1 MKGPIET
8 AIEERIRTE
17 FAPEYMELA
26 NESHTHNVPAN
37 SETHFRLVV
46 VSEAFCGLSRVARQ
60 RRVSDV
66 LKDLMKPGGVHA
78 LTQKT
83 MTPTEWKASG
93 ETSDSF
99 VSPNCHGGSKR

>member
-8 AIEERIRTE
+8 QIEERIRVA
-17 FAPEYMELA
+17 FAPEHFELA

-46 VSEAFCGLSRVARQ
+46 VSPKFRGLARVARQ
-60 RRVSDV
+60 RLVNEA
-66 LKDLMKPGGVHA
+66 LKELIKPGGIHA
-78 LTQKT
+78 LTQRA
-83 MTPTEWKASG
+83 MTPEEWREAG
-93 ETSDSF
+93 GADDF